1 MKKTLC
7 SAICILLIICLF
19 SSCGGDKIVDVV
31 NNAETVLVNG
41 KEVDTVEAYMG
52 AFQGKQG
59 DYIEFRFSEEQTFN
73 TVFINEKST
82 SVRQYNIFAEVDGE
96 FKLIYT
102 DKLIFNENIAV
113 EETTATALKIQI
125 VNTEIGNDNFIIQGV
140 SAYNIEQKQG
150 DLKWQSIFAK
160 KQKPSSLIHIV
171 QHICSEF
178 SKVIILCIT
187 IMVHLFPTQMLK
199 HFV

>member
-1 MKKTLC
+1 MKKVLFSIT
-7 SAICILLIICLF
+7 SIILIICLF
-19 SSCGGDKIVDVV
+19 TSCGSNRIVDVV
-31 NNAETVLVNG
+31 STAEVVLING
-41 KEVDTVEAYMG
+41 ETVDTVEASMG

-102 DKLIFNENIAV
+102 DKLIINDNIAV

-125 VNTEIGNDNFIIQGV
+125 VNTEIGNDNFTIQGI
-140 SAYNIEQKQG
+140 SAYNIE
-150 DLKWQSIFAK
+150 
-160 KQKPSSLIHIV
+160 
-171 QHICSEF
+171 E
-178 SKVIILCIT
+178 
-187 IMVHLFPTQMLK
+187 TQVK
-199 HFV
+199 